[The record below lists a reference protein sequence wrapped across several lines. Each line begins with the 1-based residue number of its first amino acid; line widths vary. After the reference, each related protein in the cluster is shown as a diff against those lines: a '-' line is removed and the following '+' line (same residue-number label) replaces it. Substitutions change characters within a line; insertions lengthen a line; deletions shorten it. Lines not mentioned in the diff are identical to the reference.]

1 MKKLPLFLFVFIILG
16 FFSQYA
22 WAQGQNTYQWS
33 LNHACSPTD
42 LTEDD
47 LYIVWRGGVS
57 GSSCAV
63 TAGAGGGGG
72 TPTAITVADTTDSTS
87 FCALFE
93 SATGDLGPKTDAG
106 CTYDASNGNLTAGGV
121 VTADGFAPNDSTA
134 TGTRMNLAAAN
145 TLGFTSNG
153 TLEAQLSGAAFSP
166 GADGGNSLG
175 TTALGWQNIFGN
187 TGFVINI
194 ENSDWVAT
202 HTAGILTVGTGDLR
216 VITAG
221 TNSASAVTVGGT
233 QTLTSKTLTAPRF
246 ADLGFIADANGNE
259 LIILDTVG
267 SAVNEITIANAAT
280 GNNATITA
288 SGETNAGITITGK
301 GTKGVSF
308 GNAVLEKVSALSD
321 GATPAL
327 DASLGNVFTLTAG
340 GNRTIAIPTNPTTGQ
355 KIIIAHTAS
364 GADRTLALNTGTGGF
379 RFGTTITAL
388 TATTSGLTDYIGA
401 IYNSTANKWDV
412 VAYSKGF

>member
-1 MKKLPLFLFVFIILG
+1 MKKILFAVAMLLAALG
-16 FFSQYA
+16 GAMPALAQKSISQV
-22 WAQGQNTYQWS
+22 TD
-33 LNHACSPTD
+33 CSPHD
-42 LTEDD
+42 ADPADEFL
-47 LYIVWRGGVS
+47 VFR
-57 GSSCAV
+57 GSSTCAALV
-63 TAGAGGGGG
+63 GSGGGG
-72 TPTAITVADTTDSTS
+72 TATAITVADTTDSTS

-93 SATGDLGPKTDAG
+93 SATGDLGPKTDTG
-106 CTYDASNGNLTAGGV
+106 CTYDASNGNQTLGGV

-267 SAVNEITIANAAT
+267 SAVNEITIANGST

-288 SGETNAGITITGK
+288 SGETNTGITITGK
-301 GTKGVSF
+301 GTKGISF

-327 DASLGNVFTLTAG
+327 DASLGNVFTLTAA